1 MSNQQHSDPYAVR
14 SMPRKR
20 ATPPPREPLS
30 RERIIRAAMAVA
42 DRDGV
47 QAVTMRRLGQ
57 ELGVEAMSLYNHV
70 AKKSDIL
77 DGALDIV
84 VSEFPMQSTGDDWR
98 AAIRSSAVGAFDVLL
113 RHRWAC
119 NVLLSRTG
127 GTGPAR
133 QRYADWLLGTLRGAG
148 FSVELTHHA
157 YHVLENYINGTA
169 AAAANFPIPIVDLP
183 AAAARFRDQLDA
195 VAYPHLVE
203 HIAYHADAGVL
214 GQGDFEFGLNL
225 ILDSLDRLRVGG

>member
-1 MSNQQHSDPYAVR
+1 
-14 SMPRKR
+14 MPRKR
-20 ATPPPREPLS
+20 AAPPTREPLS
-30 RERIIRAAMAVA
+30 QGRIIRTAIDIA

-47 QAVTMRRLGQ
+47 EAVTMRRLGQ
-57 ELGVEAMSLYNHV
+57 ELGVEAMSLYNHIG
-70 AKKSDIL
+70 KKNDIL
-77 DGALDIV
+77 DGALDVV
-84 VSEFPMQSTGDDWR
+84 VSEFPMPPADTDWK
-98 AAIRSSAVGAFDVLL
+98 AAIRTSAVETFAILL

-133 QRYADWLLGTLRGAG
+133 QRYADWLLGTLRGSG

-169 AAAANFPIPIVDLP
+169 AAAANFPIPLADLP

-195 VAYPHLVE
+195 DAYPHLVE

-214 GQGDFEFGLNL
+214 GQGDFSFGLNL
-225 ILDSLDRLRVGG
+225 ILDSLERLRVDC

>member
-1 MSNQQHSDPYAVR
+1 MSSQRRTDPYAVR
-14 SMPRKR
+14 SMPPRR
-20 ATPPPREPLS
+20 ATPPTRTPLS
-30 RERIIRAAMAVA
+30 RDRIIRAAMEVA

-47 QAVTMRRLGQ
+47 EAATMRRLGQ

-70 AKKSDIL
+70 SKKTDIL

-84 VSEFPMQSTGDDWR
+84 VSEFPMPSTTSDWR
-98 AAIRSSAVGAFDVLL
+98 AAIRSSAVGTFEVLL

-119 NVLLSRTG
+119 NVLLTRTG

-133 QRYADWLLGTLRGAG
+133 QRYGDWLLGTLRQAG

-169 AAAANFPIPIVDLP
+169 AAAANFPIPFADLP

-195 VAYPHLVE
+195 DAYPHLVE
-203 HIAYHADAGVL
+203 HITYHADAGVL
-214 GQGDFEFGLNL
+214 GEGDFEFGLNL
-225 ILDSLDRLRVGG
+225 ILDSLERLRVTG